1 MTFYKVISR
10 FFDNG
15 RFTVKMQTYRDCLDR
30 RPNNQSFEVPDSDIY
45 HDWFDTLEE
54 AQAFMKEAKEA

>member
-1 MTFYKVISR
+1 
-10 FFDNG
+10 
-15 RFTVKMQTYRDCLDR
+15 MQTYRDCLDR